1 MKKKA
6 LAIALAMTGLA
17 GTAYAADWTPPK
29 VPDPIPD
36 NLTWYGITPIGALDL
51 GFAYQTNGRPLG
63 SVVSGLE
70 YSPFTTTRNY
80 TGQSI
85 STIQHS
91 ALQQSFI
98 GVKVEEPLGG
108 DWKAI
113 ARLDTGVD
121 PLKGTLSDGCSSFIQ
136 NAGVA
141 YNQQNSNADSGRCG
155 QAFNGQLWGGISN
168 AQYGTLTIGRTMT
181 TA

>member
-1 MKKKA
+1 MKKA
-6 LAIALAMTGLA
+6 LVAALAV
-17 GTAYAADWTPPK
+17 TALGVQAHAADWVPPK

-36 NLTWYGITPIGALDL
+36 NLTWYGITPIGVLDL
-51 GFAYQTNGRPLG
+51 GYAYQTNGRPLG
-63 SVVSGLE
+63 AVVSGLE

-85 STIQHS
+85 ATVQHS

-113 ARLDTGVD
+113 ARLDTGID
-121 PLKGTLSDGCSSFIQ
+121 PLRGTLSDGCSSFVQ
-136 NAGVA
+136 NAGSA
-141 YNQQNSNADSGRCG
+141 YNLQTS
-155 QAFNGQLWGGISN
+155 
-168 AQYGTLTIGRTMT
+168 
-181 TA
+181 